1 LSLYKELQRRNVFKV
16 AAAYVIVA
24 WLIMQL
30 GDVMAPALHL
40 PNWIQSALAFFLILG
55 FPVAIVLSWAFE
67 LTHDG
72 IRPEKTVEGEKID
85 AFLTGRNLIISVIV
99 LLSLAVGILAFDK
112 FVLDPERDAERID
125 VAGQT
130 SRENSSVAK
139 ESRTESS
146 IAVLAFEDMSPD
158 KDQEYL
164 SDGLA
169 EELLNAL
176 AQIPELKVISRSSA
190 FSYKGKGVKLGQ
202 IAADLDVSHILE
214 GSVRKSGNR
223 VRITA
228 QLIDARSDSHL
239 WSQTYDRTL
248 DDIFA
253 VQEDVARRVVSS
265 LRATL
270 SPRADE
276 RISRQPTEDLAAYD
290 LYLQGREALHQD
302 DAESNQIATR
312 LFEEAIELDPDYA
325 LAWAGRA
332 DAAAQRDGRFGF
344 PQGSTA
350 GTAIKYARQAL
361 SIDPD
366 LAEAHKAL
374 GYAYL
379 RQGDIDDA
387 LEAYLTAVDLNPNY
401 YDVWVGLSWIY
412 ETTGRYDDGVLAGVR
427 AHRLAPNEL
436 SPLFY
441 LAHNYKYLSLDDKV
455 VEVTEKMLRLD
466 PLNVGGRLFE
476 PQLAVYHGDFDKAVR
491 LAEQIVH
498 DTPGSAFAMVGAAS
512 MVYMAGDFERALD
525 WASEALRLEPGNR
538 LGYWHHNEV
547 LIGLSLLKSGQREE
561 ADNMLLPV
569 IESYVRRIEEGQR
582 DWGLEWDLASIHAA
596 RGDEQEAMDWF
607 ERAYEAGFRFARWPP
622 VEPSFA
628 AFRNNPRYRNVMA
641 KMEAEIEHMRARV
654 LEADT
659 SVR

>member
-1 LSLYKELQRRNVFKV
+1 MSLFKELQRRNVFRV
-16 AAAYVIVA
+16 AGAYVIVA
-24 WLIMQL
+24 WLIMQI

-40 PNWIQSALAFFLILG
+40 PSWIQSALAFFLILG

-67 LTHDG
+67 LTREG
-72 IRPEKTVEGEKID
+72 IRLEKTVEGEKSD
-85 AFLTGRNLIISVIV
+85 ALLTGRKLNISIIV
-99 LLSLAVGILAFDK
+99 LLALAVGVFAFDK
-112 FVLDPERDAERID
+112 FVLGPEKDAERIQ
-125 VAGQT
+125 VAEQT
-130 SRENSSVAK
+130 VRENRLVAPA
-139 ESRTESS
+139 SRDKSS
-146 IAVLAFEDMSPD
+146 IAVLAFEDMSPG
-158 KDQEYL
+158 KDQQYL

-190 FSYKGKGVKLGQ
+190 FSYKGKDVKLGQ
-202 IAADLDVSHILE
+202 IAAELDVRHILE

-239 WSQTYDRTL
+239 WSETYDRTL

-253 VQEDVARRVVSS
+253 VQEDVARRVVAS

-270 SPRADE
+270 SPRAAE

-290 LYLQGREALHQD
+290 LYLRGREALHQD
-302 DAESNQIATR
+302 DVEGNQAATR

-325 LAWAGRA
+325 LAWAGLA
-332 DAAAQRDGRFGF
+332 DSFAHRDGRFGF
-344 PQGSTA
+344 PQGSTTGA
-350 GTAIKYARQAL
+350 AIEYARKAL
-361 SIDPD
+361 TIDPD
-366 LAEAHKAL
+366 LAEAHSAL
-374 GYAYL
+374 GYAYQT
-379 RQGDIDDA
+379 QGETDEG
-387 LEAYLTAVDLNPNY
+387 LEAYLTAVELNPNY

-436 SPLFY
+436 SPLYY

-455 VEVTEKMLRLD
+455 MDVTGKMLRLD
-466 PLNVGGRLFE
+466 PLNDGGRLFE
-476 PQLAVYHGDFDKAVR
+476 PQLAVYHGDIEKAVQ
-491 LAEQIVH
+491 LAEQIVR
-498 DTPGSAFAMVGAAS
+498 DTPDHAYAMVGAAS
-512 MVYMAGDFERALD
+512 MVYMARDFERAVD
-525 WASEALRLEPGNR
+525 WAREALRLEPGNS

-569 IESYVRRIEEGQR
+569 IETYVTRVEEGQR

-596 RGDEQEAMDWF
+596 RGDQQEAMDWF
-607 ERAYEAGFRFARWPP
+607 ERAYEAGFRFVRWVP
-622 VEPSFA
+622 VDP
-628 AFRNNPRYRNVMA
+628 AFDAYRNNPRYQNVMA
-641 KMEAEIEHMRARV
+641 KMEADIERMRAR
-654 LEADT
+654 LFEADP
-659 SVR
+659 SLR

>member
-1 LSLYKELQRRNVFKV
+1 
-16 AAAYVIVA
+16 VIVA
-24 WLIMQL
+24 WLIMQI

-40 PNWIQSALAFFLILG
+40 PGWIQSALAFFLILG

-67 LTHDG
+67 LTQEG
-72 IRPEKTVEGEKID
+72 IRLEKTIEGEKSD
-85 AFLTGRNLIISVIV
+85 APLPGRKLNISIIV
-99 LLSLAVGILAFDK
+99 LLALAVGVFAFDK
-112 FVLDPERDAERID
+112 FVLDPERDAERIE
-125 VAGQT
+125 AAEQT
-130 SRENSSVAK
+130 ARENSQQVAP
-139 ESRTESS
+139 EPRADPS
-146 IAVLAFEDMSPD
+146 IAVLAFEDMSPE
-158 KDQEYL
+158 KDQQYL

-190 FSYKGKGVKLGQ
+190 FSYKGKDVKLGQ
-202 IAADLDVSHILE
+202 IAAELDVAHILE

-239 WSQTYDRTL
+239 WSETYDRTL

-290 LYLQGREALHQD
+290 LYLHGRESLHQD
-302 DAESNQIATR
+302 DAESNRAATR

-325 LAWAGRA
+325 LAWAGLA
-332 DAAAQRDGRFGF
+332 DSTAQRDGRFGF

-350 GTAIKYARQAL
+350 GTAIEYAREAL
-361 SIDPD
+361 AIDPD
-366 LAEAHKAL
+366 LAEAHRAL

-379 RQGDIDDA
+379 RQGETDDG
-387 LEAYLTAVDLNPNY
+387 LEAYLTAVELNPNY

-436 SPLFY
+436 SPLYY

-455 VEVTEKMLRLD
+455 MEVTGKMLRLD
-466 PLNVGGRLFE
+466 PLNDGGRLFE
-476 PQLAVYHGDFDKAVR
+476 PQLAVYHGDIETAVR

-498 DTPGSAFAMVGAAS
+498 DTPDHAYAMVGAAS
-512 MVYMAGDFERALD
+512 MVYMARDFERAVE
-525 WASEALRLEPGNR
+525 WAREALRLEPGNS

-561 ADNMLLPV
+561 ADDMLLPV
-569 IESYVRRIEEGQR
+569 IETYVTRVEEGQR

-596 RGDEQEAMDWF
+596 RGDRQEAMDWF
-607 ERAYEAGFRFARWPP
+607 ERAYDGGFRFMRWVP
-622 VEPSFA
+622 VDP
-628 AFRNNPRYRNVMA
+628 AFDEFRDNPRYLNVMA
-641 KMEAEIEHMRARV
+641 KMEADIERMRAR
-654 LEADT
+654 LFTADP
-659 SVR
+659 SLR